1 MNVRLE
7 IVDLRSLDID
17 DPSSWRPAAPEQ
29 VYLVF
34 ELEIGEAGVSGAHVF
49 QLLVAT
55 PEGLNAH
62 HRGRARA
69 AFDAMSGRRNGLAID
84 AMLVLDRYR
93 WPSLRDLLSQRVA
106 SCERATWAESLDC
119 LRAKFFWE
127 YEGLERR

>member
-1 MNVRLE
+1 MSRRLE
-7 IVDLRSLDID
+7 IVDLRSLDVD
-17 DPSSWRPAAPEQ
+17 DPGSWRPAAPED

-34 ELEIGEAGVSGAHVF
+34 ELEIGEADVSGAHVF

-55 PEGLNAH
+55 PEGVAAH
-62 HRGRARA
+62 HRGRALQA
-69 AFDAMSGRRNGLAID
+69 YDSMSERRNGLGID

-93 WPSLRDLLSQRVA
+93 WSSLRDLLSQRVA

>member
-1 MNVRLE
+1 MPLRLD

-17 DPSSWRPAAPEQ
+17 DPSSWRPAAPEA
-29 VYLVF
+29 VYLMF
-34 ELEIGEAGVSGAHVF
+34 ELEVGEAGVSGAHVF

-55 PEGLNAH
+55 DEGLDAH

-69 AFDAMSGRRNGLAID
+69 AFDSMSERGDGLGID
-84 AMLVLDRYR
+84 ALLVVDRYH
-93 WPSLRDLLSQRVA
+93 WPSLREALSERVA
-106 SCERATWAESLDC
+106 SCARATWAESLDC